1 MPGGGAAATMLS
13 TAAKLIKR
21 TGLHSRSDQPQ
32 GMIMASLPL
41 IPTDNRMTSPGL
53 RIGEVAQS
61 SGLPVITIR
70 FYCDQGLIS
79 PANRSQGAYRLFDQT
94 IYSELSLIRS
104 LRAMDVSLSELRQI
118 LEVRRSGVCNCA
130 ALKATFQSKLDGIEQ
145 RMRELYQMRLELAE
159 FLEEWQDCGGVKPAP
174 GA

>member
-1 MPGGGAAATMLS
+1 
-13 TAAKLIKR
+13 
-21 TGLHSRSDQPQ
+21 
-32 GMIMASLPL
+32 
-41 IPTDNRMTSPGL
+41 MTSPGL

-61 SGLPVITIR
+61 SGLPVKTIR

-79 PANRSQGAYRLFDQT
+79 PANRSQGGYRLFDQT

-145 RMRELYQMRLELAE
+145 RMMELYQMRLELAE
-159 FLEEWQDCGGVKPAP
+159 FWRNGRTVAESSRRLGPERQGRRRRGGASQSP
-174 GA
+174 